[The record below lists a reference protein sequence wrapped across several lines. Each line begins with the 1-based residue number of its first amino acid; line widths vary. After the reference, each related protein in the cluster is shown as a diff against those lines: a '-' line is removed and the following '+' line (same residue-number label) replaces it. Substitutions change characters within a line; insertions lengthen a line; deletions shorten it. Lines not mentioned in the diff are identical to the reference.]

1 MAPGLRWRAAS
12 RVCATTGG
20 ADDLKAL
27 GLALPQTLAETGQ
40 PLSLEKRSAFLLHLS
55 FHLREAGSDF
65 SDAQF
70 GIALQRALWRL
81 IQSSPG
87 RVLAPQN
94 P

>member
-1 MAPGLRWRAAS
+1 MRDDR
-12 RVCATTGG
+12 G

-27 GLALPQTLAETGQ
+27 DLALAQTLAETEQ
-40 PLSLEKRSAFLLHLS
+40 LLPLEKRSTFLQHLS

-70 GIALQRALWRL
+70 EIALQRAPWRL
-81 IQSSPG
+81 IQSSLG
-87 RVLAPQN
+87 GVLAPRN

>member
-1 MAPGLRWRAAS
+1 
-12 RVCATTGG
+12 
-20 ADDLKAL
+20 
-27 GLALPQTLAETGQ
+27 LALAQTLAETEQ
-40 PLSLEKRSAFLLHLS
+40 LLPLEKRSTFLQHLS

-70 GIALQRALWRL
+70 EIALQRALRRL

-87 RVLAPQN
+87 HVLAPRN